1 MLIISLT
8 YDVLTKRLLADIGRL
23 IPRVEIGDPDD
34 IGYGNG
40 GGAKVPDDVDA
51 QYLDEQ
57 K

>member
-1 MLIISLT
+1 MSPT
-8 YDVLTKRLLADIGRL
+8 YNVLTKRLLADIGRL